1 MDARQ
6 LEYFLAIVEHGGFS
20 KAATALHV
28 AQPSLSQAMATLEA
42 DLGVALFHRVG
53 RGVVLS
59 EAGAELLEPSR
70 RVLRDLAAVRD
81 TAAGLAGLQ
90 GGTVEVATMP
100 SPGIEPLTTLIHRF
114 AELHPS
120 VTVSTQA
127 AFTPDEVLSL
137 VRSGACELG
146 LLGSASPVNPSG
158 LDVLHVEDQPFVVV
172 AAPGGAIEDGV
183 TIRPGDLAGHKLI
196 ASRTGSLMRGIVDDI
211 TANDITA
218 SAGGTGT
225 QIVTV
230 VDHRTSILP
239 LVLTGVGAAVLPS
252 SWTRLARRCGAAVA
266 PLEPTAHLHV
276 AMVSLP
282 AHLTPAA
289 RALLALTGSLA
300 ARRARDTALPD

>member
-1 MDARQ
+1 VDARQ

-20 KAATALHV
+20 KAAAALHV

-81 TAAGLAGLQ
+81 TAAGLAGLH

-127 AFTPDEVLSL
+127 AFTPDEVVSL

-172 AAPGGAIEDGV
+172 AAPGGAIEDGA
-183 TIRPGDLAGHKLI
+183 TIRPGDLAGQQLI
-196 ASRTGSLMRGIVDDI
+196 ASRTGSLMRSIVDDI
-211 TANDITA
+211 TAA
-218 SAGGTGT
+218 AGGTGT

-239 LVLTGVGAAVLPS
+239 LVLTGVGVAVLPS

-276 AMVSLP
+276 TMVSLP

-289 RALLALTGSLA
+289 RAFLSLTGSLA
-300 ARRARDTALPD
+300 ARRTRDTVRPA

>member
-20 KAATALHV
+20 KAAAALHV

-81 TAAGLAGLQ
+81 TAAGLAGLH

-146 LLGSASPVNPSG
+146 LLGSASPVNPAG

-183 TIRPGDLAGHKLI
+183 TIRPGDLAGQKLI
-196 ASRTGSLMRGIVDDI
+196 ASRTGSLMRSIVDDI
-211 TANDITA
+211 TAT
-218 SAGGTGT
+218 AGGTGT

-300 ARRARDTALPD
+300 ARRARDIRGTD

>member
-1 MDARQ
+1 M
-6 LEYFLAIVEHGGFS
+6 
-20 KAATALHV
+20 
-28 AQPSLSQAMATLEA
+28 
-42 DLGVALFHRVG
+42 
-53 RGVVLS
+53 
-59 EAGAELLEPSR
+59 
-70 RVLRDLAAVRD
+70 
-81 TAAGLAGLQ
+81 
-90 GGTVEVATMP
+90 
-100 SPGIEPLTTLIHRF
+100 
-114 AELHPS
+114 
-120 VTVSTQA
+120 TVSTQA

-211 TANDITA
+211 TA

-266 PLEPTAHLHV
+266 PPNRPPTCTWRGSACPRTSLRRPGPSSPSPASWPPGGRATAHTRTDV
-276 AMVSLP
+276 
-282 AHLTPAA
+282 
-289 RALLALTGSLA
+289 
-300 ARRARDTALPD
+300 

>member
-20 KAATALHV
+20 KAAAALHV
-28 AQPSLSQAMATLEA
+28 AQPSLSQAMANLEA

-59 EAGAELLEPSR
+59 EAGTELLEPSR
-70 RVLRDLAAVRD
+70 RVQRDLAAVRD
-81 TAAGLAGLQ
+81 TATRLAGLR
-90 GGTVEVATMP
+90 GGRVEIATMP

-127 AFTPDEVLSL
+127 AFTPDEAISL
-137 VRSGACELG
+137 VRNGACELG
-146 LLGSASPVNPSG
+146 LLGSATPVLLSG
-158 LDVLHVEDQPFVVV
+158 LDVLPVEEQPFVVV
-172 AAPGGAIEDGV
+172 AAPGGRIEDDV
-183 TIRPGDLAGHKLI
+183 TIHPDDLAGEKLI
-196 ASRTGSLMRGIVDDI
+196 ASRTGSLMRSIVDDI
-211 TANDITA
+211 TA
-218 SAGGTGT
+218 GGRGAEIAT
-225 QIVTV
+225 I

-239 LVLTGVGAAVLPS
+239 LVLTGVGVAVLPS
-252 SWTRLARRCGAAVA
+252 SWTRLARRCGAVVA
-266 PLEPTAHLHV
+266 RIEPTAHLHV

-289 RALLALTGSLA
+289 QAFLALTGSLA
-300 ARRARDTALPD
+300 QKRAQDSSS

>member
-1 MDARQ
+1 VDARQ

-20 KAATALHV
+20 KAAAALHV

-59 EAGAELLEPSR
+59 EAGSELLEPSR

-81 TAAGLAGLQ
+81 TAAGLAGLH

-183 TIRPGDLAGHKLI
+183 TVRPGDLAGQKLI
-196 ASRTGSLMRGIVDDI
+196 ASRTGSLMRSIVDDI
-211 TANDITA
+211 TAT
-218 SAGGTGT
+218 AGGTGT

-300 ARRARDTALPD
+300 ARRARDTTSSG

>member
-1 MDARQ
+1 VGARQ

-20 KAATALHV
+20 KAAAALHV
-28 AQPSLSQAMATLEA
+28 AQPSLSQAMANLEA

-59 EAGAELLEPSR
+59 EAGQELLEPSR

-81 TAAGLAGLQ
+81 TAAALAGLH

-114 AELHPS
+114 TELHPS

-146 LLGSASPVNPSG
+146 LLGSATPVHPAG

-172 AAPGGAIEDGV
+172 AAPGGAVEDDV
-183 TIRPGDLAGHKLI
+183 TIRPEDLAGQKLI
-196 ASRTGSLMRGIVDDI
+196 ASRTGSLMRSIVDDV
-211 TANDITA
+211 T
-218 SAGGTGT
+218 AGGTGT
-225 QIVTV
+225 EIVTV

-239 LVLTGVGAAVLPS
+239 LVLTGVGVAVLPS
-252 SWTRLARRCGAAVA
+252 SWTRLARRCGAVVA
-266 PLEPTAHLHV
+266 PIEPTAHLHV

-289 RALLALTGSLA
+289 RAFLALTESLA
-300 ARRARDTALPD
+300 RLRAARAT